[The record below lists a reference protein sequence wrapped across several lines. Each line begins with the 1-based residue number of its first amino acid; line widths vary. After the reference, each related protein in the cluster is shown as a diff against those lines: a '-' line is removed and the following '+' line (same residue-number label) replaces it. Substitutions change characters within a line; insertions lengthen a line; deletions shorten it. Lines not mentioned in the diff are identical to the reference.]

1 MPLKRGELSLVA
13 ENHVINPGD
22 FIGLAKPI
30 KSSDFSYHLS
40 EVVFFYKL
48 LFQEVTVPER
58 KFTCAAIS
66 ILRFLGKVMFNP
78 EVFKKQ
84 FF

>member
-1 MPLKRGELSLVA
+1 MPLKRGEPSLVV
-13 ENHVINPGD
+13 EHHVINPGD
-22 FIGLAKPI
+22 FIGLTKAI

-48 LFQEVTVPER
+48 LFQEVTVPECELA
-58 KFTCAAIS
+58 CAAIS
-66 ILRFLGKVMFNP
+66 IMRFLRKFLFNP
-78 EVFKKQ
+78 VVFKKQ